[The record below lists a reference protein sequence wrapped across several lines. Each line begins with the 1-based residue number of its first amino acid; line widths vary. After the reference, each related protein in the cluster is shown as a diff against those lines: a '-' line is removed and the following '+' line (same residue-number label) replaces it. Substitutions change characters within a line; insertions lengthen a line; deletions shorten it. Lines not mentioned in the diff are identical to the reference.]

1 MLVDFHRKVLAESVI
16 KMLKQGVWVSGEEN
30 QLLGCSSSG
39 LRKRTCYMLQTGT
52 KEDVGDC
59 MEGVWRF

>member
-16 KMLKQGVWVSGEEN
+16 KMLKQGVWVNSEEN
-30 QLLGCSSSG
+30 QFLGCSSSG
-39 LRKRTCYMLQTGT
+39 LRKRTCYMLQGT
-52 KEDVGDC
+52 KEDAGDY